1 MVITDTLSRLDL
13 STTRVTLQ
21 PCGEID
27 AGSVDQLMAMVQQ
40 ALRTG
45 VTELDVDLRDVPFM
59 DTTALRVLEH
69 ARDILTASGGF
80 LCLRNP
86 APEVRRLLELTA
98 FVPAAGVPATD

>member
-1 MVITDTLSRLDL
+1 MVITDTISRLDL
-13 STTRVTLQ
+13 STTRITLE

-27 AGSVDQLMAMVQQ
+27 AGSVDQLMALVQR

-59 DTTALRVLEH
+59 DTAALRVLEH
-69 ARDILTASGGF
+69 ARDILTASGGH

-98 FVPAAGVPATD
+98 FVPGPLAPATD